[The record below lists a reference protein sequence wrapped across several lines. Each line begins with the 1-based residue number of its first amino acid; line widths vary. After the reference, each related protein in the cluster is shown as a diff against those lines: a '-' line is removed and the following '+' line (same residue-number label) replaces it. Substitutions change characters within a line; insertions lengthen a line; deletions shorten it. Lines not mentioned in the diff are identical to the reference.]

1 MLSQNDCTV
10 QTLREK
16 GKEREG
22 VMLPAGLEHQ
32 FNAFCAAVYAD
43 GEVDGK
49 TKALI
54 GMAVAM
60 ALGCAP

>member
-1 MLSQNDCTV
+1 
-10 QTLREK
+10 
-16 GKEREG
+16 
-22 VMLPAGLEHQ
+22 MLPAGLEHQ
-32 FNAFCAAVYAD
+32 FNAFYAAVYTD

-49 TKALI
+49 TKVLI

>member
-1 MLSQNDCTV
+1 
-10 QTLREK
+10 
-16 GKEREG
+16 
-22 VMLPAGLEHQ
+22 MLPAELEQQ
-32 FNAFCAAVYAD
+32 FNAFYGAVYKD

-49 TKALI
+49 TKVLI